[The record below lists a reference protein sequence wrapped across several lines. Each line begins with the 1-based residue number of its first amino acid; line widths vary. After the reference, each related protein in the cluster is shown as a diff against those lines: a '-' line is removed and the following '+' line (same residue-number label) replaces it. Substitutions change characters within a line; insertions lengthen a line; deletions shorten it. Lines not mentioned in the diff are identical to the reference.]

1 MTFEKL
7 FFIFD
12 YIRNKYNNF
21 ISKFNS
27 KKNRYEIY
35 EEDDDAE
42 IDDDQILLMDRE

>member
-7 FFIFD
+7 FLIFD

-27 KKNRYEIY
+27 KKSRYEIY
-35 EEDDDAE
+35 EQDDDAE
-42 IDDDQILLMDRE
+42 IDDDQILLVDRQ